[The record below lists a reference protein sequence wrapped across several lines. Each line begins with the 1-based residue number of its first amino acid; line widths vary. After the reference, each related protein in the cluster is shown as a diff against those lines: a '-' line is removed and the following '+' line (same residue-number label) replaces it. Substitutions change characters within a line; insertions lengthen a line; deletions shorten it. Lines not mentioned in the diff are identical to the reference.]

1 MAEIKILSV
10 NCQGLGSSEK
20 RTDVFN
26 YIKSKHCHIYCLQ
39 DVHSTQDNE
48 KFIRT
53 QWGSHC
59 LFSSGKS
66 NSRGVAILFSKN
78 LDFKLHG
85 HISDKE
91 GNFLLVDLSVE
102 NNRFTLITLYGPNID
117 SPPFFRNIIAQAE
130 TFNNDNFIICG
141 DFNLVQDTNLDYNNY
156 KHINNKNAHNTIL
169 DIKMQNNLID
179 PYREFHPKLRRYTWR
194 KKNPIKQAR
203 LDFFLTS
210 ESLLPSIS
218 NCSIEGS
225 YRSDHSIIT
234 LTCNF
239 TKFTKGKPLWKHN
252 NSLLQDIE
260 YLNTMNEKITDVKK
274 QYALPVYNLENI
286 N

>member
-1 MAEIKILSV
+1 MCSCALSLSADCPPYTGAHSILNMAEIQILSV

-48 KFIRT
+48 KCIRT

-102 NNRFTLITLYGPNID
+102 NNRFTLNQP
-117 SPPFFRNIIAQAE
+117 
-130 TFNNDNFIICG
+130 
-141 DFNLVQDTNLDYNNY
+141 LDL
-156 KHINNKNAHNTIL
+156 KATALPLHQRAIRLILNTIVC
-169 DIKMQNNLID
+169 
-179 PYREFHPKLRRYTWR
+179 YVRY
-194 KKNPIKQAR
+194 N
-203 LDFFLTS
+203 
-210 ESLLPSIS
+210 
-218 NCSIEGS
+218 
-225 YRSDHSIIT
+225 
-234 LTCNF
+234 
-239 TKFTKGKPLWKHN
+239 
-252 NSLLQDIE
+252 
-260 YLNTMNEKITDVKK
+260 
-274 QYALPVYNLENI
+274 
-286 N
+286 